1 MLQKF
6 MTLILTIAFGVIPA
20 AAQRGTAPD
29 YVISNIRTPLSAD
42 GSEVTITF
50 EVGNIGGPADRD
62 ASVNIIHADTGRVIG
77 EDLVPPL
84 QMGESAQVTFMFPA
98 GTEDFPAGSVQLIRI
113 EVGIDEIEPLNGPT
127 IQNNI
132 ATISVSV
139 PQTAG
144 GRPGG

>member
-50 EVGNIGGPADRD
+50 QVGNIGGPADQD
-62 ASVNIIHADTGRVIG
+62 ASVNVVHADSGRIIG
-77 EDLVPPL
+77 QDVVPPL
-84 QMGESAQVTFMFPA
+84 KMGESAQVTFTFPA
-98 GTEDFPAGSVQLIRI
+98 G
-113 EVGIDEIEPLNGPT
+113 
-127 IQNNI
+127 
-132 ATISVSV
+132 
-139 PQTAG
+139 
-144 GRPGG
+144 